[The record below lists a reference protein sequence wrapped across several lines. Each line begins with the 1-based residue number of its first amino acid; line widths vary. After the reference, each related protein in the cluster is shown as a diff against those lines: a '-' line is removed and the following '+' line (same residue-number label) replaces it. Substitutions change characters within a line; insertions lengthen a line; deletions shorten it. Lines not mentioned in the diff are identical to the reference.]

1 MYFLKLNLDEL
12 TEIYSIYSYEAR
24 GIIYY
29 TKVEEERVK
38 RRLTK
43 ITAVVALIGVL
54 TISFIACTKD
64 KAGELTKVR
73 LNEVVRSVFYAPMY
87 AAISQGFFS
96 EEGIEIDLSTGQG
109 ADKTM
114 QQVLSKNADIGFCGP
129 EQVIYINNQGRE
141 DYPVL
146 FAQLTQRDGSFL
158 VGRAEETD
166 FKWESLKG
174 KELIGGRPGGMPQ
187 MSFEYVLKKH
197 GLDPKTDVN
206 LVTNLDFTAT
216 AGAFKAGTGEYVTL
230 FEPTASMLEKEGT
243 GKIVASIGESA
254 GDIPY
259 TSFFSSKS
267 YMDENPEIIESF
279 TKAIYKGQQWVN
291 ENSNEKIADAIIEY
305 FPGTEKEIIV
315 NVMKNYKEINAL
327 ASDPRIEEEELN
339 RLMDIIESYDKTLIP
354 ERPSFEK
361 IVNNTFADK
370 AINNK

>member
-1 MYFLKLNLDEL
+1 M
-12 TEIYSIYSYEAR
+12 
-24 GIIYY
+24 
-29 TKVEEERVK
+29 K
-38 RRLTK
+38 RKLTK
-43 ITAVVALIGVL
+43 ITSVVALIGVL
-54 TISFIACTKD
+54 GMIFMSCTKE
-64 KAGELTKVR
+64 KSGELTKVR

-87 AAISQGFFS
+87 VAISQGFFE

-114 QQVLSKNADIGFCGP
+114 QQVLSGNADIGFCGP

-146 FAQLTQRDGSFL
+146 FAKLTQRDGAFL
-158 VGRAEETD
+158 VGRTEEPD

-174 KELIGGRPGGMPQ
+174 KELIGGRPGGIPQ
-187 MSFEYVLKKH
+187 MSFEYVLKSN

-254 GDIPY
+254 GVMPY
-259 TSFFSSKS
+259 TCFFSSKS
-267 YMDENPEIIESF
+267 YMDENKDIIERF
-279 TKAIYKGQQWVN
+279 TRAIYKGQQWVI
-291 ENSNEKIADAIIEY
+291 ENSNEKISDAIIEY
-305 FPGTEKEIIV
+305 FPGAEKDIIV
-315 NVMKNYKEINAL
+315 SVISNYKKIDAL
-327 ASDPRIEEEELN
+327 ASNPRIEEEELTK
-339 RLMDIIESYDKTLIP
+339 LMDIIEGYDKELIP

-361 IVNNTFADK
+361 IVNNSFADK
-370 AINNK
+370 AIENK